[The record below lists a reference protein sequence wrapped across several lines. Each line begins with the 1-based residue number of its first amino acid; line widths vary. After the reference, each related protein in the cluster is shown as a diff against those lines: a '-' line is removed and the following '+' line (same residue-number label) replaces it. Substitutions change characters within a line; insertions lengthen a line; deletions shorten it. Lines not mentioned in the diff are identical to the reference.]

1 MCANLVPNQEKVAP
15 TELTL
20 LKRREI
26 EAGVAVP
33 LIQAFAEKLGREEA
47 ISVARMVIQGLAR
60 AAGRETAQKLGANN
74 LAAFSQVV
82 RELWARDQALEIT
95 WLEQTDL
102 RLSFNVTRCAYAELY
117 EKSGVKEFGHCLS
130 CCRDAGF
137 AQGFNPQLR
146 LERTGTI
153 MEGAAHCDFR
163 FRLGGSSPARE
174 YEGIVMA

>member
-1 MCANLVPNQEKVAP
+1 MCADLVREQESFQSIEP
-15 TELTL
+15 TL

-26 EAGVAVP
+26 EARLAVP
-33 LIQAFAEKLGREEA
+33 LIQAFAEKLGRDEA
-47 ISVARMVIQGLAR
+47 ISVARTVIQGLAR

-82 RELWARDQALEIT
+82 LELWAHDQALEIT
-95 WLEQTDL
+95 WIEQTDL

-137 AQGFNPQLR
+137 AQGFNPQLQ
-146 LERTGTI
+146 LERTGTL
-153 MEGAAHCDFR
+153 MEGATHCDFR
-163 FRLGGSSPARE
+163 FRLESTAGPCVSE
-174 YEGIVMA
+174 VDEG

>member
-1 MCANLVPNQEKVAP
+1 MCANFVPNQEKVP
-15 TELTL
+15 PSELTL

-26 EAGVAVP
+26 EARLAVP

-47 ISVARMVIQGLAR
+47 IRVARTVIQGLAR
-60 AAGRETAQKLGANN
+60 AAGLETAQKLGANH

-82 RELWARDQALEIT
+82 REVWAHDQALEIT

-137 AQGFNPQLR
+137 ASGFNPQLQ
-146 LERTGTI
+146 LERTRTI
-153 MEGAAHCDFR
+153 MEGATHCDFR
-163 FRLGGSSPARE
+163 FRL
-174 YEGIVMA
+174 EGAIP